1 MLDEGRR
8 RFIAALGGVAAVW
21 PLAARAQQ
29 PARTVVGLLSATSPV
44 SSEVAALSQH
54 CGRAT
59 IALIA

>member
-1 MLDEGRR
+1 MKQRG
-8 RFIAALGGVAAVW
+8 FITLLGSAAAW